1 MSVRP
6 PGWLA
11 DPALREVWGRVRAR
25 VERAGLVPEG
35 KVRVSLSTRDERHA
49 VSALLGRSVTRETVV
64 LDLGALDARLRER
77 SGLGGL
83 LDVLVAVSGSPLVDR
98 PAERTA
104 RLVRREEPLE
114 LARKLVDTPWS
125 EPWVADL
132 RRTGLLSRASDGAT
146 TVREAAAVLS
156 VVTAR
161 GSTERGWSRVE
172 LAAQVVGDAHALDE
186 DRLLHRVVLRGLAA
200 ASGAAPPVAPQ
211 ARRALWESFGV
222 SPDLLSTTCLTL
234 GLPLSRLGPGP
245 VHLTRWD
252 LRRASGFAPSERL
265 VLVCEN
271 PRVLEAAAEQY
282 AGRIAVVCTSGEPN
296 TVTTA
301 VLGALVAAGRD
312 LRYHGD
318 FDWPGIAIANRVV
331 ARFGTTPLLM
341 AAGDYERSVRV
352 DAPEL
357 FGPPV
362 EPVWDPE
369 LGAVMRAR
377 GRSLHEETVL
387 PQVLEALDSWP

>member
-1 MSVRP
+1 
-6 PGWLA
+6 
-11 DPALREVWGRVRAR
+11 
-25 VERAGLVPEG
+25 
-35 KVRVSLSTRDERHA
+35 
-49 VSALLGRSVTRETVV
+49 
-64 LDLGALDARLRER
+64 
-77 SGLGGL
+77 
-83 LDVLVAVSGSPLVDR
+83 
-98 PAERTA
+98 
-104 RLVRREEPLE
+104 
-114 LARKLVDTPWS
+114 
-125 EPWVADL
+125 VADL

-146 TVREAAAVLS
+146 TVREAAVVLS

-200 ASGAAPPVAPQ
+200 TSGTAPPVAPPVAPQ

-282 AGRIAVVCTSGEPN
+282 AGRIAVVCTSGELT

-331 ARFGTTPLLM
+331 ARFGAT
-341 AAGDYERSVRV
+341 RS
-352 DAPEL
+352 
-357 FGPPV
+357 
-362 EPVWDPE
+362 
-369 LGAVMRAR
+369 
-377 GRSLHEETVL
+377 
-387 PQVLEALDSWP
+387 